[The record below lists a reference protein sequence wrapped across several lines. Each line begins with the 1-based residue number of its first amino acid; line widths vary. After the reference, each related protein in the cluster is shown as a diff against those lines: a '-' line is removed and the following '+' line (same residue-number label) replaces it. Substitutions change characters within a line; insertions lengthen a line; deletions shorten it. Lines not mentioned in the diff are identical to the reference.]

1 MLVGLERLRDDAVQP
16 GSPLLQRLLLL
27 QSHLEV
33 LLQPLHHAVL
43 TLTHPGRLLLKGT
56 AERVGTCSLRLKR
69 QRTRTD
75 GEEGD
80 GSTNL
85 YVSEIDPVEVR
96 EHLVDLGRVLQDR
109 AGGLSQVVQA
119 SVAPQCLGEGA
130 YTHHL
135 MERGRSYNNVPIG
148 KTEAA

>member
-1 MLVGLERLRDDAVQP
+1 MLT
-16 GSPLLQRLLLL
+16 SPQA
-27 QSHLEV
+27 SNVHG
-33 LLQPLHHAVL
+33 PI
-43 TLTHPGRLLLKGT
+43 
-56 AERVGTCSLRLKR
+56 
-69 QRTRTD
+69 

-119 SVAPQCLGEGA
+119 GVAPQCLGEGA

-135 MERGRSYNNVPIG
+135 MEREEER
-148 KTEAA
+148 